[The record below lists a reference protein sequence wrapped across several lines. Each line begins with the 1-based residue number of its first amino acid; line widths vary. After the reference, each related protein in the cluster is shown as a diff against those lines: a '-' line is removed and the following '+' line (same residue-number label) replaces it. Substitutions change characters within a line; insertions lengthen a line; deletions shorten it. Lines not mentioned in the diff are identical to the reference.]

1 LHQKKACSPV
11 FKELASKF
19 PAEQEHFELEMLEK
33 KTKVKVL
40 TLEEK
45 MLEASRPLYL
55 RRYE

>member
-1 LHQKKACSPV
+1 
-11 FKELASKF
+11 
-19 PAEQEHFELEMLEK
+19 MLEK